1 MLKSKALAV
10 FVGLII
16 MMIPMNVFASEVKT
30 LADDE
35 FFTIDYNPANTYDN
49 LVVKIS
55 YKVSSTSSGRY
66 YASITDYDC
75 TAVSD
80 AYGTL
85 HFFRVDTCII
95 SGKTSSGYTTVLKGY
110 YERYNPATGLMYT
123 TDLLT
128 YSFYRSY

>member
-16 MMIPMNVFASEVKT
+16 MMIPMNVFASEVKPF
-30 LADDE
+30 ADDE

-66 YASITDYDC
+66 YASITDYD
-75 TAVSD
+75 
-80 AYGTL
+80 
-85 HFFRVDTCII
+85 FFRVDTCII
-95 SGKTSSGYTTVLKGY
+95 SGRTSSGYTTVLKGY

-123 TDLLT
+123 TALLT

>member
-16 MMIPMNVFASEVKT
+16 MMIPMNVFASEVKPLT
-30 LADDE
+30 DDE

-95 SGKTSSGYTTVLKGY
+95 SGRTSSGKGD